1 MASSDTEQD
10 ERTENATVYRR
21 EEFRKQGSVALSRE
35 LVSIALFA
43 GVGLSLYVGYGS
55 VSQQWVKYTSQLFQ
69 FSNKLNITRLE
80 FLELN
85 QSMFGIVVKMVAPI
99 VLAAFVMGF
108 VATLSQVGFL
118 ISWEP
123 LAPNFERINPIAGF
137 GRILSA
143 NSSIEAVKALIK
155 ITIACLILWFFLKV
169 RVFEFSE
176 LYNKSVPEITIIIGH
191 WMGKLLTMF
200 IVYFGGVAALDY
212 LFQRL
217 QLEKKMKMTK
227 HEVREEFK
235 MREGDPL
242 IKSRIKGIQRRIA
255 SQRMMEDVPNAAVIV
270 TNPTHLAVAIQ
281 YDPGDMHAPKIV
293 AKGAGFIADKIK
305 EIARQNGIP
314 IVENKPLARTM
325 FKSLKIGSFI
335 PRELYKAVSEVLAYV
350 YRLKGVS
357 SRIQKRL

>member
-1 MASSDTEQD
+1 MAGSESDQD
-10 ERTENATVYRR
+10 EKTENATLYRR
-21 EEFRKQGSVALSRE
+21 EEFRRQGSVALSRE

-55 VSQQWVKYTSQLFQ
+55 VTQEWMRFSSSFFQ
-69 FSNKLNITRLE
+69 FSSKLELSKLQ

-85 QSMFGIVVKMVAPI
+85 QSMIGTLVKMVAPI
-99 VLAAFVMGF
+99 VLAAFFMGL
-108 VATLSQVGFL
+108 VATISQVGFL

-123 LAPNFERINPIAGF
+123 LTPNLDRINPVNGF
-137 GRILSA
+137 SRIFSA
-143 NSSIEAVKALIK
+143 NSSIEAFKALIK
-155 ITIACLILWFFLKV
+155 IFVAGWILWIFLRA

-176 LYNKSVPEITIIIGH
+176 LYNKSVPEITLIVGH
-191 WMGKLLTMF
+191 WMGKLLTFF

-212 LFQRL
+212 MFQRF

-255 SQRMMEDVPNAAVIV
+255 SQRMMDEVPKAAVIV

-281 YDPGDMHAPKIV
+281 YEPGDMHAPKVV

-314 IVENKPLARTM
+314 IVENKPLARTIY
-325 FKSLKIGSFI
+325 KSLKIGHFI
-335 PRELYKAVSEVLAYV
+335 PRDLYKAVSEVLAYV
-350 YRLKGVS
+350 YRLKGITNRVQ
-357 SRIQKRL
+357 RNA